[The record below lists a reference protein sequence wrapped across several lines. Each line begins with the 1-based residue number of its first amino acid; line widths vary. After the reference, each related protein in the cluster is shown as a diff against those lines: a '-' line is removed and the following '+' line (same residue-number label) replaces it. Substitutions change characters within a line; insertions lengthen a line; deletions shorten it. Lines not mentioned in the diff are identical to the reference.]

1 MLLGEVNPLDL
12 LKTQLQTAPEFMDI
26 ITRSP
31 LVLSEAFKRF
41 ENELVEKK
49 RPIGA
54 GLQNTIFGGCCIIGG
69 SILAA
74 AGLQWFVFTP
84 LLVLGF
90 ILAMKS

>member
-1 MLLGEVNPLDL
+1 
-12 LKTQLQTAPEFMDI
+12 MDI
-26 ITRSP
+26 ISRSP

-49 RPIGA
+49 RPISYGV
-54 GLQNTIFGGCCIIGG
+54 QNTIFGGCCIIGG

-90 ILAMKS
+90 IMAMKS

>member
-1 MLLGEVNPLDL
+1 MPLNFLSSMNLATCFANPETDVSKFELY
-12 LKTQLQTAPEFMDI
+12 LQ
-26 ITRSP
+26 
-31 LVLSEAFKRF
+31 

-49 RPIGA
+49 RPIGH
-54 GLQNTIFGGCCIIGG
+54 GIQNTIFGGCCIIGG

-90 ILAMKS
+90 ILALKS